1 MEIEINGIPS
11 STPVFDWTVPDEW
24 HINDAFIANE
34 FGERIISFSDS
45 NLHVVNYSQPVQKVM
60 SLEELKKHIFT
71 LEDQPDAIP
80 YVTSYYNKSWGFCMS
95 NNQLKALPDGEYDV
109 CIDSSFHKGEMVF
122 GEN

>member
-1 MEIEINGIPS
+1 M
-11 STPVFDWTVPDEW
+11 FDWTVPDEW

-34 FGERIISFSDS
+34 FGEMIMSFSDS

-109 CIDSSFHKGEMVF
+109 CIDSSFHKGGGF
-122 GEN
+122 GKN